1 MDKKRQ
7 AEGVAAARSE
17 IAKRI
22 ARFCT
27 ALSPE
32 DFNALLDRMAR
43 VQWKYDTLPSIG
55 DAEALERS
63 LRNSKLPPLS

>member
-7 AEGVAAARSE
+7 AEAIAATRNE

-27 ALSPE
+27 GLSSE
-32 DFNALLDRMAR
+32 EFNALLDRMAH
-43 VQWKYDTLPSIG
+43 VQWKYDTQPNIG
-55 DAEALERS
+55 ETQELERY
-63 LRNSKLPPLS
+63 LREAKQQRSS